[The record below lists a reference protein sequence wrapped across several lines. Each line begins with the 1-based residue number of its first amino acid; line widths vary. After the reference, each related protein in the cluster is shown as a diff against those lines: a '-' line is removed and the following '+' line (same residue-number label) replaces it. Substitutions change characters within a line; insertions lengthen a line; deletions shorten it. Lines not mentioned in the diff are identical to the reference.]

1 MTDPSDVLVP
11 AAVSPLVAGAV
22 AGAVRPCTVLAAFP
36 TCLYVGLGAHA
47 DVLAVLASD
56 ALALPIGLRLAEPST
71 AVRWG
76 VGPGDTVPVGAG
88 RVRLPHA
95 ELVAS
100 RLARPAR
107 VRPGVRRLGA
117 AGLLPE
123 PGVLG
128 ELVRELVADALAERP
143 VESAVRGL
151 VGAGRGLTPSGDD
164 ALCGA
169 LLALVA
175 AGASGGSAVSGGF
188 AASVGASMTGRRH
201 RPDAGRALS
210 TVRTAVRSALGRTTS
225 LSAALLVAAGDGY
238 ATPEVARL
246 VASLQVGPT
255 VAARSQAPSAAVV
268 AAVGDL
274 LGPVLSIGHS
284 SGHDLVSGLAG
295 ALLALDESEPDP
307 VQSLSDHHH
316 RTDPTEKGSRS
327 A

>member
-1 MTDPSDVLVP
+1 MEALTDPSDVLVP

-36 TCLYVGLGAHA
+36 TCLYLGLGAHA

-71 AVRWG
+71 TVRWG
-76 VGPGDTVPVGAG
+76 VGPGDTVHVGAG
-88 RVRLPHA
+88 RVRLPHS

-100 RLARPAR
+100 RLARPSR
-107 VRPGVRRLGA
+107 VRPGVRRVGA

-128 ELVRELVADALAERP
+128 QLVRELVADALAGRP
-143 VESAVRGL
+143 VGPAVRGL

-175 AGASGGSAVSGGF
+175 SGGSGPAS
-188 AASVGASMTGRRH
+188 AAGLQH

-210 TVRTAVRSALGRTTS
+210 MVRTAVRSALGRTTS
-225 LSAALLVAAGDGY
+225 LSAALLVAAGEGY
-238 ATPEVARL
+238 ATPEAARL

-268 AAVGDL
+268 AAVSDL

-295 ALLALDESEPDP
+295 ALLALDEAEPADS
-307 VQSLSDHHH
+307 QSLSNHRH